1 MSEIKYLQEKQ
12 YLQKL
17 ADDYAR
23 EKPHLVHVLD
33 PQDPHTGYLLEGF
46 AFLSA
51 RLQEKIDDAFPEIT
65 LPLLQRLGSQA
76 IKGLPSTTIIQV
88 DQDGVIDYPY
98 YLSENNLILG
108 PKGASFS
115 LCYGVTLQPY
125 SIVERKITHQPNR
138 SCISLRVKYR
148 GIIKEYD
155 TASLNLFLSKQKAIA
170 DTLMLGFSQ
179 YFDYIELNHDG
190 KSYRGNSLDFYFE
203 PKIGKK
209 FQIFQQT
216 DNQLSAPQQLL
227 EGFYLPHVHHF
238 IDINVPLITKQLNW
252 QDDDTFVINIYFN
265 KQLSITQ
272 AQCEE
277 SFYLNCVPAI
287 DKEKQNELKIDF
299 KYNQSSYLLPIPDNH
314 YLAHLSD
321 IQLSLEP
328 HEKVRGLYCDFYPMT
343 DFTAASRL
351 LPQYQQALFYA
362 LTIDN
367 DIRGRT
373 LYYLNFYDNKGTPM
387 VVPPSLRFSCNY
399 VSFEQYQESRIGVL
413 NSHSEKVPEGVKTA
427 NITELS
433 NCYPPIVNDKYYWQ
447 LLSHYS
453 ANAFMLM
460 SLDTIKQMLTE
471 YILYREND
479 RQVTRKLER
488 LLSGCIALKTNL
500 YDHIL
505 KGKPYRCLS
514 LVVTLDI
521 QKFENEG
528 EAFMFVT
535 HLYHFFPFCLSE
547 NMLLEMSVNFN
558 DADLPTWYLSPSQ
571 LQGYKSLL

>member
-17 ADDYAR
+17 ADNYAQ
-23 EKPHLVHVLD
+23 EKPHLAHVLD

-88 DQDGVIDYPY
+88 DQTEVVSYPY
-98 YLSENNLILG
+98 DIPAGNSVLG
-108 PKGASFS
+108 PDGSSFS
-115 LCYGVTLQPY
+115 LCYGMTLQPF
-125 SIVERKITHQPNR
+125 SIVEKKITHQPNR
-138 SCISLRVKYR
+138 SCISLSVKYR
-148 GIIKEYD
+148 GEATSQA
-155 TASLNLFLSKQKAIA
+155 TAALNLFLSKEKIVA
-170 DTLMLGFSQ
+170 DALMLGFSQ
-179 YFDYIELNHDG
+179 YFDYIELSHNN
-190 KSYRGNSLDFYFE
+190 KQYRGNNIDFYFE
-203 PKIGKK
+203 PKIGKQY
-209 FQIFQQT
+209 QIFQQSERG
-216 DNQLSAPQQLL
+216 LSAPQQLL

-238 IDINVPLITKQLNW
+238 IDIDVPSIVKELDW
-252 QDDDTFVINIYFN
+252 QTDPIVVINIYFN
-265 KQLSITQ
+265 QQLPITP

-277 SFYLNCVPAI
+277 SFYLNCVPTI
-287 DKEKQNELKIDF
+287 DREKQNELKMDF
-299 KYNQSSYLLPIPDNH
+299 QYGESSYLLPIPANH
-314 YLAHLSD
+314 YLASLSD
-321 IQLSLEP
+321 VQLALQS
-328 HEKVRGLYCDFYPMT
+328 HEAERGVYCDFYPMT

-362 LTIDN
+362 LTIDT

-373 LYYLNFYDNKGTPM
+373 LYYLNFYTNQGEPM
-387 VVPPSLRFSCNY
+387 TLPPSLCFSCQY
-399 VSFEQYQESRIGVL
+399 ISFEHYQDSRVGVL
-413 NSHSEKVPEGVKTA
+413 NRHDEAVPEGVVTK
-427 NITELS
+427 NITLLS

-460 SLDTIKQMLTE
+460 SLSTIKQMLSD

-488 LLSGCIALKTNL
+488 LLSGCVALDTHL
-500 YDHIL
+500 YDYIL
-505 KGKPYRCLS
+505 KGKTHRCLS
-514 LVVTLDI
+514 LSLTLDRA
-521 QKFENEG
+521 QFEDEG

-547 NMLLEMSVNFN
+547 NMLLEMSVNFG
-558 DADLPTWYLSPSQ
+558 DSDLPTWYLSPSP